1 MPLRQFWA
9 DVRRASNYAPPRPAT
24 ESPRLAPEAV
34 EALLRRSTGWLTP
47 KTVAKFAEAD
57 FAFLPD
63 PERARLAGLVT
74 EFRRVAATV
83 PPTAPPTE
91 AQVAEGLPPLRDII
105 LMLEFDR
112 FGDAEAYRVGKQV
125 ELEIAPERPGGLAEL
140 RFETGSDSTGD
151 PAIWILAVL
160 RDGIYGTP
168 AFAPTTRSIRDLLDE
183 ASRGVEPDRWPYIR
197 FWTLSEQREILEGA
211 IA

>member
-9 DVRRASNYAPPRPAT
+9 DVRRASNYAPPRPTT

-34 EALLRRSTGWLTP
+34 EALLRHSTAWLTP
-47 KTVAKFAEAD
+47 KTVAKFAEGD

-63 PERARLAGLVT
+63 AERARLAGLIG
-74 EFRRVAATV
+74 EFRRATGPLPPAAT
-83 PPTAPPTE
+83 PTE
-91 AQVAEGLPPLRDII
+91 AQVTLALAPLRDLV

-125 ELEIAPERPGGLAEL
+125 EQTIALERPGGLAEL

-151 PAIWILAVL
+151 PAIWIWAILEDWATTGEEFGPL
-160 RDGIYGTP
+160 
-168 AFAPTTRSIRDLLDE
+168 TRSIRELLFDTSE
-183 ASRGVEPDRWPYIR
+183 QIEPELWPYIGFR
-197 FWTLSEQREILEGA
+197 GQSEQAELQAAVRS
-211 IA
+211 